1 MNNRFLLLNLCF
13 LANIMCLNAQIQT
26 GGMPLSLQNNPPIS
40 LATAPILKLP
50 LPNLE
55 AVRFEDATQ
64 PIGQIRFAVPVPIA
78 FNLQNSGTW
87 TTLPT
92 GDRVWTLKIQST
104 GALGIAIAYQNFYL
118 PPGSQLYMY
127 RPDGKQIL
135 GGYTDANNSP
145 QNVFLTGIINGDSA
159 ILEYFEPENALGK
172 GHFEL
177 STLYYAYR
185 NPNPTDDILGFNDAQ
200 PCHVNI
206 NCPEGAD
213 FATNKR
219 AITRIRMV
227 MNEGMGWCSGSM
239 IANTA
244 SDGKPYLLSAYHCQD
259 GFTPLHALWTFYFGY
274 ESPDCNN
281 PAQAPRTNSLQG
293 CVQRAG
299 WRNTDFLLLELNSRI
314 PNHFNGY
321 FNGWNRDSIN
331 LPARTAMIHH
341 PQGDLQKISMDHQP
355 ATLQTTPVNW
365 NNNVITPANHHLKVH
380 FDVGTTEIGSSGA
393 PLLDAQYRIVGQLN
407 GVLNQN
413 ANPCLNV
420 GDALCGRL
428 SKSWNGGGTSQ
439 NRLKDWLD
447 PLNTNVLTLGGIAAP
462 LFRAR
467 VSGYVRGYWGQGI
480 ADVTLS
486 LSNSTTAVTDTSGF
500 FQFEDVPINT
510 PLQLQLVKTDNIL
523 LNGISI
529 ADITPI
535 SRHILG
541 IEALDTPRELAADLN
556 FDHDVNA
563 ADMIAIRRMVLRIA
577 NNYPANVSGWGF
589 ADEIFL
595 GINQFS
601 VNFTGNV
608 SNLNFI
614 AFKRGDTNGSAD
626 GYR

>member
-1 MNNRFLLLNLCF
+1 MNNRFLWLMICF
-13 LANIMCLNAQIQT
+13 SANIRCLNAQLQI
-26 GGMPLSLQNNPPIS
+26 GGMPLNLQSNASVS
-40 LATAPILKLP
+40 LATLPILKLP

-55 AVRFEDATQ
+55 AVRLEDATQ
-64 PIGQIRFAVPVPIA
+64 PIGQIRFAAPVPIA

-87 TTLPT
+87 ITLPT
-92 GDRVWTLKIQST
+92 GDRVWTLKIQSE
-104 GALGIAIAYQNFYL
+104 GAVGLAIAYQNFYL
-118 PPGSQLYMY
+118 PKGSHLYMY

-159 ILEYFEPENALGK
+159 ILEYFEPQNAIGK

-185 NPNPTDDILGFNDAQ
+185 NPNPTDELLGFNDAQ
-200 PCHVNI
+200 SCHINI
-206 NCPEGAD
+206 NCPEGSD
-213 FATNKR
+213 YATEKR

-227 MNEGMGWCSGSM
+227 MNEGLGWCSGSM

-259 GFTPLHALWTFYFGY
+259 GFTPLYALWTFFFGY
-274 ESPDCNN
+274 ESPTCTN
-281 PAQAPRTNSLQG
+281 PAQEPAANSLQG
-293 CVQRAG
+293 CVQRSG
-299 WRNTDFLLLELNSRI
+299 WRDSDFLLLELNSRI

-321 FNGWNRDSIN
+321 FNGWNRDPSN
-331 LPARTAMIHH
+331 LPTRSAMIHH
-341 PQGDLQKISMDHQP
+341 PKGDLQKISVDNQP
-355 ATLQTTPVNW
+355 AILQTTSVNW
-365 NNNVITPANHHLKVH
+365 NNNVITPSNHHLKVH

-393 PLLDAQYRIVGQLN
+393 PLLDAQHRIVGQLN
-407 GVLNQN
+407 GVLNQSE
-413 ANPCLNV
+413 NPCLNV

-428 SKSWNGGGTSQ
+428 SKSWDGGGTPQ

-447 PLNTNVLTLGGIAAP
+447 PLNTNALTLGGINAP

-480 ADVTLS
+480 AAVALS
-486 LSNSTTAVTDTSGF
+486 LSNSTTANTDTAGF
-500 FQFEDVPINT
+500 FQFDDVPPNT
-510 PLQLQLVKTDNIL
+510 LLQLQLSKTDNIL

-529 ADITPI
+529 ADVLPI
-535 SRHILG
+535 SRSILG
-541 IEALDTPRELAADLN
+541 IERLDTPQRLAADLN
-556 FDHDVNA
+556 FDQDINA
-563 ADMIAIRRMVLRIA
+563 ADMIIIRRMVLRIA
-577 NNYPANVSGWGF
+577 NNYPVGVTGWGF
-589 ADEIFL
+589 ADENFL
-595 GINQFS
+595 GINLFS

-614 AFKRGDTNGSAD
+614 AFKRGDTNGTAN

>member
-1 MNNRFLLLNLCF
+1 MNNRFLLLIFCF

-26 GGMPLSLQNNPPIS
+26 GGMPLSLQNNSPVS

-50 LPNLE
+50 TPNLN
-55 AVRFEDATQ
+55 AVRLEDATQ

-92 GDRVWTLKIQST
+92 GGRVWTLKIQST
-104 GALGIAIAYQNFYL
+104 GAFGIAIAYQNFYL
-118 PPGSQLYMY
+118 PKGSHLYMY
-127 RPDGKQIL
+127 RSDGKQIL

-159 ILEYFEPENALGK
+159 ILEYFEPQNALGK
-172 GHFEL
+172 GHFDL

-281 PAQAPRTNSLQG
+281 PAQAPATNSLQG
-293 CVQRAG
+293 CVQRSG
-299 WRNTDFLLLELNSRI
+299 WRNSDFLLLELNSRI
-314 PNHFNGY
+314 PDHFNGY

-341 PQGDLQKISMDHQP
+341 PQGDLQKISVDNQP
-355 ATLQTTPVNW
+355 AIIQTTQVNW
-365 NNNVITPANHHLKVH
+365 NNNVITPANHHFKVH
-380 FDVGTTEIGSSGA
+380 FDVGTTEIGSSDCGSIEWRFK
-393 PLLDAQYRIVGQLN
+393 PKCESLFECRR
-407 GVLNQN
+407 
-413 ANPCLNV
+413 C
-420 GDALCGRL
+420 AL
-428 SKSWNGGGTSQ
+428 
-439 NRLKDWLD
+439 
-447 PLNTNVLTLGGIAAP
+447 
-462 LFRAR
+462 RA
-467 VSGYVRGYWGQGI
+467 I
-480 ADVTLS
+480 
-486 LSNSTTAVTDTSGF
+486 
-500 FQFEDVPINT
+500 I
-510 PLQLQLVKTDNIL
+510 
-523 LNGISI
+523 
-529 ADITPI
+529 
-535 SRHILG
+535 
-541 IEALDTPRELAADLN
+541 
-556 FDHDVNA
+556 
-563 ADMIAIRRMVLRIA
+563 
-577 NNYPANVSGWGF
+577 
-589 ADEIFL
+589 
-595 GINQFS
+595 
-601 VNFTGNV
+601 
-608 SNLNFI
+608 
-614 AFKRGDTNGSAD
+614 
-626 GYR
+626 

>member
-1 MNNRFLLLNLCF
+1 
-13 LANIMCLNAQIQT
+13 
-26 GGMPLSLQNNPPIS
+26 
-40 LATAPILKLP
+40 
-50 LPNLE
+50 
-55 AVRFEDATQ
+55 
-64 PIGQIRFAVPVPIA
+64 
-78 FNLQNSGTW
+78 
-87 TTLPT
+87 
-92 GDRVWTLKIQST
+92 
-104 GALGIAIAYQNFYL
+104 
-118 PPGSQLYMY
+118 
-127 RPDGKQIL
+127 
-135 GGYTDANNSP
+135 
-145 QNVFLTGIINGDSA
+145 
-159 ILEYFEPENALGK
+159 LEYFEPQNALGK

-185 NPNPTDDILGFNDAQ
+185 NPNPADDILGFNDAQ

-206 NCPEGAD
+206 NCTEGAD
-213 FATNKR
+213 YATNKR

-227 MNEGMGWCSGSM
+227 MNEGLGWCSGSM

-259 GFTPLHALWTFYFGY
+259 GFTPLYALWTFFFGY
-274 ESPDCNN
+274 ESPNCTN
-281 PAQAPRTNSLQG
+281 PDVAPFANSLQG

-299 WRNTDFLLLELNSRI
+299 WRNSDFLLLELNSRI
-314 PNHFNGY
+314 PDNFNGY
-321 FNGWNRDSIN
+321 FNGWNRDSLN
-331 LPARTAMIHH
+331 LPVRTAMIHH
-341 PQGDLQKISMDHQP
+341 PQGDLQKISVDNQP
-355 ATLQTTPVNW
+355 ATLQTTSVNW
-365 NNNVITPANHHLKVH
+365 NNNVITPANYHLKVH

-393 PLLDAQYRIVGQLN
+393 PLLDAQHRIVGQLN
-407 GVLNQN
+407 GVLNQS

-428 SKSWNGGGTSQ
+428 SKSWNGGGTPQ

-447 PLNTNVLTLGGIAAP
+447 PLNTNVLTLGGINAP

-486 LSNSTTAVTDTSGF
+486 LSNSATAVTDTSGF
-500 FQFEDVPINT
+500 FQLEDVPINT
-510 PLQLQLVKTDNIL
+510 SLQLQLVKTDNVL

-541 IEALDTPRELAADLN
+541 LEGLDTPKELAADLN

-577 NNYPANVSGWGF
+577 NSYPVGATGWGF
-589 ADEIFL
+589 ADENLL

-608 SNLNFI
+608 PNLNFI
-614 AFKRGDTNGSAD
+614 AFKRGDTNGTAD